1 MGDFAGS
8 SVVKTPSSHCR
19 GHGFDLLVRELRSY
33 MPGSMVPKKT
43 HTKKELLVGNLLS
56 SLTRALSSESTELTI
71 EPAVNSVVDAF
82 LLESQGLSS

>member
-8 SVVKTPSSHCR
+8 SVVKTPSSHGR
-19 GHGFDLLVRELRSY
+19 GRGFDLLVRELRSY

-43 HTKKELLVGNLLS
+43 HTKELLVGNLLS

-71 EPAVNSVVDAF
+71 EPAGNSVVDAF
-82 LLESQGLSS
+82 LLESQGLRS